1 MGRKFEFGPPHFSF
15 PPSHLLNL
23 LALPLPSSP
32 GQSLTARLVESQY
45 SFRVCVCV
53 RLHVCV
59 CGRERGGEREGLC
72 ACVQAT
78 GRAREAPGS
87 CAPLLSHRIVLQ
99 SCPATAPAQTRAL
112 RHDWLDFTSI
122 HDEQPRTRLLY
133 ISRPLSLSSLPLL
146 VYLSPYY
153 PSRSLLTRDYIR

>member
-45 SFRVCVCV
+45 SFRVCVRAFACV
-53 RLHVCV
+53 YVGER
-59 CGRERGGEREGLC
+59 GRERLC
-72 ACVQAT
+72 VCVQTT

-87 CAPLLSHRIVLQ
+87 RAPLLSHRILLQ

-122 HDEQPRTRLLY
+122 HEDQPRTRLLC
-133 ISRPLSLSSLPLL
+133 ISRPLSLSPLPLL
-146 VYLSPYY
+146 IYLSPITHLV
-153 PSRSLLTRDYIR
+153 PC